1 MQELS
6 ACKWMPID
14 EYRNHELVHN
24 TNRYFINQYLR
35 CREKNTFIGLTEIQL
50 KIKDWVRQQKI
61 YSLNFSEDISEK
73 NDK

>member
-1 MQELS
+1 
-6 ACKWMPID
+6 MPIE

-35 CREKNTFIGLTEIQL
+35 CREKNIFIGLTEVQL